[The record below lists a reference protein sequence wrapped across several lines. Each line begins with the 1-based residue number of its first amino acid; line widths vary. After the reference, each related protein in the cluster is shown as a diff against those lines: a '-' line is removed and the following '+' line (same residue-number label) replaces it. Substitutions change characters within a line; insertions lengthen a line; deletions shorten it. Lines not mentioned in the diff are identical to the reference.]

1 MLLPQGRAFEA
12 LKNRLECAE
21 LLKDVKVDGNQPT
34 VSQKSAE
41 QAKRVE
47 TMVKI
52 FVHQN
57 GDIFGD
63 DTEDLLKEFL

>member
-21 LLKDVKVDGNQPT
+21 LLKDVKVEGNKP
-34 VSQKSAE
+34 VEGEKSAE
-41 QAKRVE
+41 RVKRVE
-47 TMVKI
+47 KMVKL

-57 GDIFGD
+57 EDIFGD
-63 DTEDLLKEFL
+63 DTDDLLREIL